1 MHPTLAFSFPVDM
14 HSTTSGKRDHGFTLI
29 ELLVVVSMLSI
40 LTAMALPSFK
50 LLIDRWRVQQTV
62 DNLRSTMFYARSE
75 AIRRG
80 GDVYVEKFPSTTPGC
95 TLAIDATD
103 WDCGWVV
110 FIDANKDQKWD
121 AGEEI
126 QRFSASPSLT
136 VTRSAASATIAIDRW
151 GMIDGGDVG
160 FKIAPYPSSGTSP
173 LTKDVCIE
181 ASGRIASRTCST

>member
-1 MHPTLAFSFPVDM
+1 MHRKTNGGRA
-14 HSTTSGKRDHGFTLI
+14 RGFTVI
-29 ELLVVVSMLSI
+29 ELMVVVAMLSI

-80 GDVYVEKFPSTTPGC
+80 GDVYVEKLPKTTPGC
-95 TLAIDATD
+95 TLAINAID

-110 FIDANKDQKWD
+110 FIDANNDQKWD

-136 VTRSAASATIAIDRW
+136 VTRSTGTATSAIIAIDRW
-151 GMIDGGDVG
+151 GMIDGGESVG
-160 FKIAPYPSSGTSP
+160 FTIAPYPSTGTSP
-173 LTKDVCIE
+173 LTRDVCIA
-181 ASGRIASRTCST
+181 ASGRMQVSEHSTSTCST

>member
-1 MHPTLAFSFPVDM
+1 M

-50 LLIDRWRVQQTV
+50 LLIDRWRVQQAV
-62 DNLRSTMFYARSE
+62 DNIRSTMFYARSE

-80 GDVYVEKFPSTTPGC
+80 GDVFVEKLPKTTPGC
-95 TLAIDATD
+95 TLGINDAD

-110 FIDANKDQKWD
+110 FIDANNDKAWN

-126 QRFSASPSLT
+126 QRFAASPSLT
-136 VTRSAASATIAIDRW
+136 VTRSTASVSIAVDRW
-151 GMIDGGDVG
+151 GMIDGGDSVG
-160 FKIAPYPSSGTSP
+160 FTIAPYPSTGTSP

-181 ASGRIASRTCST
+181 ASGRLLVSEHATSICST